1 MINVKDFD
9 SNLQKIVQ
17 KHWHL
22 QQWINCNKKNENI
35 NSVNPLYLIIVKPD
49 GYIEENIGSKYLVF
63 TSTDGNKKELTKL
76 TKLWR
81 ELNISLRQ

>member
-35 NSVNPLYLIIVKPD
+35 NSVNPLYLIIFKPD
-49 GYIEENIGSKYLVF
+49 GNDILKETLEASIQFLLLQMAI
-63 TSTDGNKKELTKL
+63 KK
-76 TKLWR
+76 
-81 ELNISLRQ
+81 N